1 MKKKTP
7 RKFEFE
13 DVEPYIFLVL
23 LYLFVL
29 IFLR

>member
-13 DVEPYIFLVL
+13 DAEPYVFIALM
-23 LYLFVL
+23 YLFVL